1 MINNVS
7 WQLGT
12 LEYEKNEET
21 DDENGALVHV
31 WRCRDGV
38 GLGLLRGGGERV
50 VTALSFSPSSRF
62 LASLAD
68 GDTIHIFNWIKGEL
82 RSGATQTTDM
92 LIFMKNISFIEVH
105 LVCRQVFVRNTQL
118 EVCISPYYNLIHPN
132 LYSWNVEFFLTVLF
146 PHPK

>member
-1 MINNVS
+1 ME
-7 WQLGT
+7 Q
-12 LEYEKNEET
+12 EKNEET

-38 GLGLLRGGGERV
+38 GLGLLQGGGERV

-82 RSGATQTTDM
+82 KSGTTLITDI
-92 LIFMKNISFIEVH
+92 LIFMEKISFIEV
-105 LVCRQVFVRNTQL
+105 CTPRM
-118 EVCISPYYNLIHPN
+118 
-132 LYSWNVEFFLTVLF
+132 
-146 PHPK
+146 

>member
-1 MINNVS
+1 MIKNVS
-7 WQLGT
+7 SQLGT
-12 LEYEKNEET
+12 LEHEET

-38 GLGLLRGGGERV
+38 GLGLLQAGGERV

-82 RSGATQTTDM
+82 KSGANHWR
-92 LIFMKNISFIEVH
+92 K
-105 LVCRQVFVRNTQL
+105 LVSLR
-118 EVCISPYYNLIHPN
+118 
-132 LYSWNVEFFLTVLF
+132 YS
-146 PHPK
+146 